1 MIPPLLEWGLRTI
14 YELKSEYP
22 LLVYARFRIDIVVGS
37 EDSIGYYPNV
47 NVICSSAAPASLM
60 NIKTLPSRAR
70 RIPGSKYLA
79 EKRSPFS

>member
-37 EDSIGYYPNV
+37 EDSGTTQY
-47 NVICSSAAPASLM
+47 
-60 NIKTLPSRAR
+60 
-70 RIPGSKYLA
+70 
-79 EKRSPFS
+79 